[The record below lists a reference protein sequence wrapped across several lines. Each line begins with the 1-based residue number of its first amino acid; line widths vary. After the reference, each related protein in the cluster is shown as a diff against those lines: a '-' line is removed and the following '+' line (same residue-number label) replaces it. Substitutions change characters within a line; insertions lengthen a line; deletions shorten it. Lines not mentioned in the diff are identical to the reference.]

1 MREQHFRTVMP
12 RFDKTDSSGTNELLV
27 AVGEFDRLTFLE
39 LSSHGFTEL
48 SFNSFDEEYDPELNI
63 KLAHGLSQIEN
74 GESTRVT
81 DLDSFIA
88 DL

>member
-1 MREQHFRTVMP
+1 VSEQHFRTVLH
-12 RFDKTDSSGTNELLV
+12 RFDKTDSSGTNKLLV
-27 AVGEFDRLTFLE
+27 EVGEFDKLTSLE

-48 SFNSFDEEYDPELNI
+48 SFNNFDEDYDPELNI
-63 KLAHGLSQIEN
+63 MLAQGLSQIEN
-74 GESTRVT
+74 GESTRVA